1 MPECL
6 ALASEL
12 FEQLGEVAMRLK
24 RERVTLERTRETLH
38 GIVELFTFAVR
49 QPEPQMN
56 FRVGGHKYGRAKQLA
71 NRTRE
76 VPPRSSSEAIRIC
89 RSKLRGS
96 LPSRSPY
103 KVSAR
108 KGSLSTRR

>member
-1 MPECL
+1 MWRKPPVAARTRRSILKIFATQAMERTQMPECL

-76 VPPRSSSEAIRIC
+76 VPLALQQR
-89 RSKLRGS
+89 
-96 LPSRSPY
+96 
-103 KVSAR
+103 
-108 KGSLSTRR
+108 